1 MKKIIIIISS
11 IFIITATI
19 ISFVVIRNNY
29 SPNDKVKTIIID
41 NKNMVVGINYPI
53 TNIYK
58 LNRTIKKNV
67 NKIYKN
73 FKNSYRKNNLKNN
86 RSELNIDYKIYNLD
100 NKYISIKLD
109 VFEFINN
116 KEKKQIITYF
126 FDIKNNKFLL
136 FNDIVS
142 NKEFNKN
149 IKTKYNIKNKPNNL
163 FTISNSYLTIY
174 IEEKEKYKSIKIP
187 LENINFLFDIELGT
201 DIKTKYK
208 KVNAEKN
215 VIDINDKIIALTFD
229 DGPSKYTDEILNL
242 LDKYNANA
250 TFFVLGNKVELYKE
264 TINKSIINGNEIG
277 NHSYNHKWL
286 IKLKKEEFL
295 DQINKTQDIMKKT
308 FDYTPK
314 VLRPTYGSI
323 NSLIRENTNLRI
335 TLWNVDTLDWKYKN
349 PKTIASRV
357 IGHVKDGSIV
367 LMHDTHKQTVK
378 ALEMILNDLSNEY
391 KFVTVSELDEVNL
404 LRKQLGAE

>member
-295 DQINKTQDIMKKT
+295 DQINKTQDIIKKT